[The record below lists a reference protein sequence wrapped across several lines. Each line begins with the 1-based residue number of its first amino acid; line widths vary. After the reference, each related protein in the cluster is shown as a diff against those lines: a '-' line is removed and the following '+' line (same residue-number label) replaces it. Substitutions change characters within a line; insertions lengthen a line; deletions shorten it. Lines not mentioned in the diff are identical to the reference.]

1 MINKINTPL
10 KLIIAALVV
19 MTTSGC
25 TSVARKVGELQV
37 AVYKTYYNAFDQMAR
52 DGAVESCQVQQ
63 EESSGQMDSLAYEQ
77 CLASEYQQQM
87 DFYVSTM
94 NRGIQSSSARR
105 ATESSYGTKVYR
117 EDECIGS
124 IVNGVCHGSILP
136 KTANH
141 PTCYG
146 QMINGQCT
154 GPMF

>member
-1 MINKINTPL
+1 MNISRQLTFIVILGLT
-10 KLIIAALVV
+10 IAS
-19 MTTSGC
+19 TGC
-25 TSVARKVGELQV
+25 TSVARKVGELQI
-37 AVYKTYYNAFDQMAR
+37 AVYETYYNAFDQMAR
-52 DGAVESCQVQQ
+52 NGAEESCQKQQ

-94 NRGIQSSSARR
+94 NRGIQNSSARR
-105 ATESSYGTKVYR
+105 ATQSSYGTKVYR
-117 EDECIGS
+117 ADECIGS